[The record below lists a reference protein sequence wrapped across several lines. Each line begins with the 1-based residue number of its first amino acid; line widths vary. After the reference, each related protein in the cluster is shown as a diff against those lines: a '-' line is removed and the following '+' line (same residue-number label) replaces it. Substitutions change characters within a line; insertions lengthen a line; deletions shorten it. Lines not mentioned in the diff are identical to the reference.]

1 MIIIKTLYVKEI
13 NSIVGKLTIICD
25 NNFIIRLLFEND
37 NFNEVIK
44 KLEKIYG
51 NLDLQKTCPLAETC
65 EGELEAYFKGK
76 LKVFTVKPLF
86 MGTNYQILIWNTL
99 IKIPYGSVVSYAKLA
114 ELSGVSGARVAGNAV
129 GLNPVPIILF
139 PCQRVIRSSGQLG
152 GFSGGIDRKLLLL
165 KNEGLFLDNV
175 EKT

>member
-1 MIIIKTLYVKEI
+1 VIIIKTLYVKEI

-51 NLDLQKTCPLAETC
+51 NLDLQKSCPLAEIC

-114 ELSGVSGARVAGNAV
+114 ELSGVSGARAAGNAV

-139 PCQRVIRSSGQLG
+139 LAKELFAAAGNWAASAEALTENCCFLKMK
-152 GFSGGIDRKLLLL
+152 GFS
-165 KNEGLFLDNV
+165 
-175 EKT
+175 